1 MRGNLETYIKC
12 CYHKSKL
19 FISFSSSIACFKTTV
34 YMLVFFM
41 RNVNTI
47 YLCSFIISISIK
59 NNIKSI
65 EHVVSYLKL
74 VVRVLKTILKKGQ
87 TKLCYHPPPRSTTTH
102 HQPNMSTTTHQQPK
116 YIHHYLPF
124 PKKWTTTPQ
133 KPKYIHKP
141 PFDIA
146 LTVSFFFEMQ
156 YYFP

>member
-12 CYHKSKL
+12 CSHKSKL

-41 RNVNTI
+41 RNVNMI

-87 TKLCYHPPPRSTTTH
+87 TKLCYHPPPRSTTIH
-102 HQPNMSTTTHQQPK
+102 HDPPPPTTSQICPPPPTNSQNISTTTYHFPRNGQPPRK
-116 YIHHYLPF
+116 SQNIFINLL
-124 PKKWTTTPQ
+124 
-133 KPKYIHKP
+133 
-141 PFDIA
+141 
-146 LTVSFFFEMQ
+146 LTLL
-156 YYFP
+156 

>member
-12 CYHKSKL
+12 CSHKSKL

-41 RNVNTI
+41 RNVNMI

-87 TKLCYHPPPRSTTTH
+87 TKLCYHPPPRSTT
-102 HQPNMSTTTHQQPK
+102 
-116 YIHHYLPF
+116 IHHDPPPPTTSQICPPPPTTSQNISTATYHF
-124 PKKWTTTPQ
+124 PKNGTSP
-133 KPKYIHKP
+133 PKSQNIFIYN
-141 PFDIA
+141 
-146 LTVSFFFEMQ
+146 LLQTLL
-156 YYFP
+156 